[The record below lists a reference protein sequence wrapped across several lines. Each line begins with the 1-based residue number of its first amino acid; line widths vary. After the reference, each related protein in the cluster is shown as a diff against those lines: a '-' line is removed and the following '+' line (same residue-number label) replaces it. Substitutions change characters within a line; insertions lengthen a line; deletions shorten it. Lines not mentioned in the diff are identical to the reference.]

1 MVICTQLNTI
11 RRTPGQLFEYIKHQR
26 IYKADIFN
34 LVNQFVEHG
43 MEKVIEEFNI
53 IQDTDYRAMQIGLHW
68 KNEETHAE
76 LMETFLANYSAP
88 YLHLRALSRTTSKK
102 HTEEAIK
109 QLDQYEILLNEIR
122 ISKSAFLIDKLQHM
136 HENTLEK
143 HRRQYK
149 DIQTII
155 NYFSLEVS
163 VKETKIAQLLRKIS
177 DTEKLK
183 MDINYLTK
191 VLDGLDALRPLW
203 AKEINYEYLFDK
215 NVMPAHDKQR
225 HLESTSGK
233 NNKRKRN
240 N

>member
-1 MVICTQLNTI
+1 MFAEN
-11 RRTPGQLFEYIKHQR
+11 
-26 IYKADIFN
+26 
-34 LVNQFVEHG
+34 G
-43 MEKVIEEFNI
+43 MEKVIEEYNI
-53 IQDTDYRAMQIGLHW
+53 IQDTDLRAMQIGLHW

-109 QLDQYEILLNEIR
+109 QLDQYETLLNEIR
-122 ISKSAFLIDKLQHM
+122 LSLIDKLQNM
-136 HENTLEK
+136 YENTLEK
-143 HRRQYK
+143 HRRQQK

-163 VKETKIAQLLRKIS
+163 VKETKVGQLLRKIA

-183 MDINYLTK
+183 VDINYLTK
-191 VLDGLDALRPLW
+191 VLDGLDELRLMW
-203 AKEINYEYLFDK
+203 AKEINYEYLFDE

-225 HLESTSGK
+225 HLESSSGK
-233 NNKRKRN
+233 NNKRRRICKN
-240 N
+240 I